1 MTKQE
6 TKILNWIDRHGEI
19 TQRDAFGL
27 GCQRLSARV
36 YDLKRQG
43 IALKSETRVVR
54 NADGSHSN
62 IAVYRYD
69 RKQG

>member
-1 MTKQE
+1 MTQE
-6 TKILNWIDRHGEI
+6 QKILAYIDLHGEI

-27 GCQRLSARV
+27 GCQRLSARIF
-36 YDLKRQG
+36 DLKRQG